1 MSNRPSLSVEVSL
14 RLWRTLVHYDLTDL
28 RLFLNA
34 VSSGSFS
41 AGARKA
47 NISVS
52 ALSERMKALEEET
65 GTALFTRKARG
76 SELTAAGREFAEHA
90 RAVLMQTERLEGA
103 VAAWRNRIAGS
114 VNLMTNSNAMSAF
127 LPEVLARFLARY
139 PDIDLTIREAQ
150 SDDIVDAVRAGEA
163 DIGVVAGTA
172 NLDGLHVVPFR
183 TDRLVLLVPAGHRLA
198 GRRRVTFRE
207 VVDEPFA
214 SLNEDAA
221 IEKYLSMQAAR
232 LGKTMKS
239 RIRLRSFDSIARVVA
254 ANAGVAILPASIA
267 SSPQTPIGV
276 HIVEFSDDW
285 AIRNL
290 VICRQPGETVRLEI
304 ARLEAELA
312 AESSA

>member
-1 MSNRPSLSVEVSL
+1 M
-14 RLWRTLVHYDLTDL
+14 HYDLTDL

-34 VSSGSFS
+34 VAAGSFS
-41 AGARKA
+41 EGARKA

-52 ALSERMKALEEET
+52 ALSERMKALEQQT
-65 GTALFTRKARG
+65 LTPLFVRRARG
-76 SELTAAGREFAEHA
+76 SDLTPAGREFAELA

-103 VAAWRNRIAGS
+103 VAAWRNRLAGS
-114 VNLMTNSNAMSAF
+114 VHLLTNSNAMSSF
-127 LPEVLARFLARY
+127 LPEILARFLVRY
-139 PDIDLTIREAQ
+139 PDVDLTIDEAL
-150 SDDIVDAVRAGEA
+150 SDDIVNAVRAGEA

-172 NLDGLHVVPFR
+172 NLDGLRVAPFR

-198 GRRRVTFRE
+198 GRKRVAFGE

-221 IEKYLSMQAAR
+221 IEKYLKAQAAR
-232 LGKTMKS
+232 LGRTIKS

-254 ANAGVAILPASIA
+254 ADAGIAVVPASIA
-267 SSPQTPIGV
+267 ASPQTPLGV
-276 HIVEFSDDW
+276 RIVELSDEW

-290 VICRQPGETVRLEI
+290 VICRLPGRTARLEV

-312 AESSA
+312 QDGRGPAAEA